1 MDQLKS
7 KYLKNLRHVIFG
19 GEFLSHELVK
29 KLMHIPKNKILQCLW
44 YYRNSDNFT
53 LAFNKKKR
61 FKLKFNTCRQT
72 TS

>member
-29 KLMHIPKNKILQCLW
+29 KLMLTFPKQILQCLW

-53 LAFNKKKR
+53 LAFNKKKI
-61 FKLKFNTCRQT
+61 
-72 TS
+72 

>member
-29 KLMHIPKNKILQCLW
+29 KLMLTFPKTKFYNVYGTTETAIISHWHLI
-44 YYRNSDNFT
+44 
-53 LAFNKKKR
+53 KKKI
-61 FKLKFNTCRQT
+61 
-72 TS
+72 